1 MISLTQYR
9 EYWQGVAERI
19 DGITDVLPVTIDKS
33 MGEKI
38 KGLPKGSTSLFILP
52 PGAEGSGEVDSFNE
66 KNMCVVF
73 LMAKYDPQR
82 KTAFELLEETQPL
95 IEKVKAVMLADQA
108 AGCPVMRIEVSSIDT
123 MPETELYGNFAGWS
137 IGFNVKSF

>member
-9 EYWQGVAERI
+9 EYWQGVADRI
-19 DGITDVLPVTIDKS
+19 EGITDVLPVTVDKS
-33 MGEKI
+33 MGDKI
-38 KGLPKGSTSLFILP
+38 KGLPKGSKSLFILP
-52 PGAEGSGEVDSFNE
+52 PGAEGAGGIDSFNE

-108 AGCPVMRIEVSSIDT
+108 AGCAVMRVDVSSIDT

>member
-9 EYWQGVAERI
+9 EYWQAVAERI
-19 DGITDVLPVTIDKS
+19 KGITDVLPVTVDKS

-52 PGAEGSGEVDSFNE
+52 PGAEGVGGVDSFNE

-95 IEKVKAVMLADQA
+95 IEKVKAVMLEDQA
-108 AGCPVMRIEVSSIDT
+108 AGCPVMRVEVSSIDT

>member
-1 MISLTQYR
+1 MMSLTQYR
-9 EYWQGVAERI
+9 EYWQRVADRVEGVT
-19 DGITDVLPVTIDKS
+19 GVLPVTVDKA
-33 MGEKI
+33 MGDKI
-38 KGLPKGSTSLFILP
+38 KALPKDSVTIFVLP
-52 PGAEGSGEVDSFNE
+52 PGAEGSGDVDSFAE

-95 IEKVKAVMLADQA
+95 IEKVKRVLLDDQA
-108 AGCPVMRIEVSSIDT
+108 AGCPVMRVDVSSLDT
-123 MPETELYGNFAGWS
+123 FPETELYSTFAGWS

>member
-1 MISLTQYR
+1 MISLAQYR
-9 EYWQGVAERI
+9 EYWQGVAGRI
-19 DGITDVLPVTIDKS
+19 DGLTDVLPVTVDKS
-33 MGEKI
+33 MGDKI
-38 KGLPKGSTSLFILP
+38 KALPKGSTSLFILP
-52 PGAEGSGEVDSFNE
+52 PGAEGSGGIDSFRE

-108 AGCPVMRIEVSSIDT
+108 AGCPVMRVEASSIDT
-123 MPETELYGNFAGWS
+123 MPETELYGTFAGWS
-137 IGFNVKSF
+137 ISFTVK

>member
-19 DGITDVLPVTIDKS
+19 EGITDVLPVTVDKS
-33 MGEKI
+33 MGDKI

-52 PGAEGSGEVDSFNE
+52 PGAEGAGGIDSFNE

-95 IEKVKAVMLADQA
+95 IEKVKAVMLADQS
-108 AGCPVMRIEVSSIDT
+108 AGCPVMRVDVSSIDT

>member
-19 DGITDVLPVTIDKS
+19 EGITDVLPVTVDKS

-52 PGAEGSGEVDSFNE
+52 PGAEGAGGVDSFNE
-66 KNMCVVF
+66 KNMCVV
-73 LMAKYDPQR
+73 LIMAKYDPQR

-95 IEKVKAVMLADQA
+95 IEKVKAVMLEDQA
-108 AGCPVMRIEVSSIDT
+108 AGCPVMRVEVSSIDT

>member
-19 DGITDVLPVTIDKS
+19 EGITDVLPVTVDKS
-33 MGEKI
+33 MGDKI
-38 KGLPKGSTSLFILP
+38 KTLQKGSTALFILP
-52 PGAEGSGEVDSFNE
+52 PGAEGSGGIDSFTE

-95 IEKVKAVMLADQA
+95 IEKVKSVMLADQA
-108 AGCPVMRIEVSSIDT
+108 AGCQVMRIDVSSIDT

-137 IGFNVKSF
+137 IGFNIKS